1 MDNSAYVIFGF
12 DFRENPEQKELIR
25 LINIEPNLMPIVFC
39 KGDAGTGKTFAAL
52 AASLHLVRSKGSKR
66 KYKSVYYVREPV
78 EIGHRLGYLKGTE
91 EDKYG
96 PYLGP
101 LLDNYNHL
109 MANVKQD
116 AASPYREPKRNA
128 KYADE
133 NKPLYENLPSDIIP
147 IAPEFIRGRSFSD
160 AILIVD
166 EAQNLT
172 LDELHTL
179 ATRLGN
185 NSKMIV
191 IGSPNQIDVGDQT
204 FEHNAFETSYKILE
218 PTGLVGF
225 VELKAPM
232 RSGFVTDFDQRFLQY
247 KLKEGKKR

>member
-52 AASLHLVRSKGSKR
+52 AASLHLVRSKGSKK

-133 NKPLYENLPSDIIP
+133 NKPLYENLPSDIVP

-191 IGSPNQIDVGDQT
+191 QDDRHRLP
-204 FEHNAFETSYKILE
+204 
-218 PTGLVGF
+218 
-225 VELKAPM
+225 
-232 RSGFVTDFDQRFLQY
+232 
-247 KLKEGKKR
+247 

>member
-1 MDNSAYVIFGF
+1 MLKVIPKVNGTNYSNNS
-12 DFRENPEQKELIR
+12 NKSSST
-25 LINIEPNLMPIVFC
+25 
-39 KGDAGTGKTFAAL
+39 KL
-52 AASLHLVRSKGSKR
+52 AKSMYSVYYESKR
-66 KYKSVYYVREPV
+66 FNWLKSWIFVFRYALYSKKKYKNVYYVREPV

-109 MANVKQD
+109 MVNVKSD
-116 AASPYREPKRNA
+116 PSSPYREPKKNA
-128 KYADE
+128 KYMDE
-133 NKPLYENLPSDIIP
+133 DRPIYENLPSDIVP

-179 ATRLGN
+179 ATRLGS

-191 IGSPNQIDVGDQT
+191 IGSPNQIDVDDQT
-204 FEHNAFETSYKILE
+204 FEKNAFETSYKILE